1 MVIVWDEPKR
11 RANLVKHGFDFAA
24 FEDGFD
30 IAEALRFRVSPSRTG
45 RSRFGLIGWF
55 RGEVV
60 VVSILSP
67 LGTEALSIVSMR
79 RAGVEER
86 ERHGV

>member
-1 MVIVWDEPKR
+1 MVIVWDEAKR
-11 RANLVKHGFDFAA
+11 RANLLKHGFDFAA

-30 IAEALRFRVSPSRTG
+30 VAEAVRFVVAPSRTG

-60 VVSILSP
+60 VVSIVSP
-67 LGTEALSIVSMR
+67 LGTEALSLASMR
-79 RAGVEER
+79 RASATER
-86 ERHGV
+86 ERHGI